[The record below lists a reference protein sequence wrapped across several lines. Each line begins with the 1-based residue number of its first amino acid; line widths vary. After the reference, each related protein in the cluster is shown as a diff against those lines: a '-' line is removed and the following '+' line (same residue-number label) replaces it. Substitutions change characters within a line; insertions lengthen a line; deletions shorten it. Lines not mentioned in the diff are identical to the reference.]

1 MKKHNFTLIELLV
14 VIAIIAIL
22 AGMLLPALNQAR
34 ARARVASCANNLK
47 QIALAGTT
55 YMDDNKMFY
64 PAGSSYQ
71 QTNGDSYAWSYA
83 LWKGRYIDYGKLM
96 FCPELLPNPTNE
108 NSWRKTYG
116 SLYSADKAPISLAK
130 GDYQRTG
137 MSRIGMVACAKNPAA
152 DDNNNAFRLL
162 PNLSDSGY
170 GFAYLVHGGRCNM
183 AFFDGHVSGIDKGV
197 AGSGNR
203 WIGSTRNLVKITRV
217 LRPEATTP
225 DVLSEDSSN

>member
-34 ARARVASCANNLK
+34 ARARAASCANNLK

-116 SLYSADKAPISLAK
+116 SLYSSDQAPISLAK
-130 GDYQRTG
+130 GAFQRTG
-137 MSRIGMVACAKNPAA
+137 MSKIGMVACSKNPTS
-152 DDNNNAFRLL
+152 DDNNNAYKLL
-162 PNLSDSGY
+162 PNLDKEGY
-170 GFAYLVHGGRCNM
+170 GYAYLAHSGRCNM
-183 AFFDGHVSGIDKGV
+183 AFFDGHVSSIDKGIV
-197 AGSGNR
+197 SDGSR
-203 WIGSTRNLVKITRV
+203 WISSTRNLVKITRI